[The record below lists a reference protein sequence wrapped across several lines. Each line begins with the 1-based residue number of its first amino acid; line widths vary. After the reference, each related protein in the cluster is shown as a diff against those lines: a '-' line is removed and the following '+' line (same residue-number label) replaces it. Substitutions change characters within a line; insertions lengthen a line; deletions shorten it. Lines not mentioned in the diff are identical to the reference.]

1 MSDTDDCRVE
11 SQDASLRA
19 AAHDLRQHFH
29 VFEVGLQLLDRPK
42 TSDSERAET
51 IELLK
56 QESRQAKA
64 TLDTLL
70 RAAGA
75 TSLLR

>member
-1 MSDTDDCRVE
+1 MSDTDECRTE
-11 SQDASLRA
+11 APDSSLRV

-29 VFEVGLQLLDRPK
+29 VFEVGLQLLDRPE
-42 TSDSERAET
+42 TSDSERTET

-56 QESRQAKA
+56 QENRQAKS
-64 TLDTLL
+64 TLEALL

-75 TSLLR
+75 TSARH